1 MEKGSRTVALAVTL
15 LALSILVGSYWMS
28 KSVESSFAAVSNSI
42 IVASRNT
49 AQNQN
54 GISNSQNDILNQ
66 AQAAAYLQLPE
77 DRLLK
82 VIDSIPHVRIGG
94 QNIFSKQAL
103 SEWVQ
108 KSNFSVNVN

>member
-1 MEKGSRTVALAVTL
+1 VEKGSRTMALAVTL

-28 KSVESSFAAVSNSI
+28 KSVENGFSAVYSAIADSK
-42 IVASRNT
+42 NT

-54 GISNSQNDILNQ
+54 GIDNSQNDILNQ
-66 AQAAAYLQLPE
+66 AQAAAYLQIPE

-82 VIDSIPHVRIGG
+82 VIDSIPHVRIGA

-103 SEWVQ
+103 SEWVR
-108 KSNFSVNVN
+108 KSNFSASVN